1 MQPIEELIALAE
13 AGQAHIEA
21 SYTVTR
27 YHIVRKGVDDRGEPL
42 DYPAIFLLISDED
55 GSVYD
60 DFSYFTDGDIDV
72 KLRDEDAERLRVV
85 IEQNMQRR

>member
-13 AGQAHIEA
+13 AGKAHIEA
-21 SYTVTR
+21 SYTITQ

-55 GSVYD
+55 GSVFD

-72 KLRDEDAERLRVV
+72 KVRDEDAERLRAV
-85 IEQNMQRR
+85 IEQDMQRR

>member
-1 MQPIEELIALAE
+1 M
-13 AGQAHIEA
+13 
-21 SYTVTR
+21 
-27 YHIVRKGVDDRGEPL
+27 RKGLDDHGEPL

-85 IEQNMQRR
+85 IERNTQRR